1 MKLRLILSVC
11 LLAALAFAQGVTMS
25 VNQLK
30 GFVRSSI
37 RLKHPDKQV
46 ADYLKNV
53 KLNEKLTSQ
62 DVEELMNEGMGEK
75 TTTAMSALVKATAN
89 FTTPVTDAPLKAAP
103 PPPMPPPPTELQN
116 KVISEARE
124 IALGYAKRLPDF
136 ICLQMTY
143 RYVDP
148 SGLEYF
154 QLADKIAA
162 RLSYF
167 EQKENYKLISV
178 NGGLTEGD
186 FDKLGGATS
195 RGEFGTML
203 KQIFEPATQAEFQ
216 WERWAKLRG
225 KICHVYSYRVVQ
237 SRSNWSISYQKQ
249 LEIRPAY
256 RGLIYV
262 DRDVPMVVKV
272 TMEAENMPAS
282 FPIQEARNTLDY
294 DFIDIAGSQ
303 FLLPLKS
310 EMRMREGK
318 LLVKNSTEFR
328 NYRKFGAEATITFDT
343 NVEPLPEEKEKPP
356 QQ

>member
-1 MKLRLILSVC
+1 MSLRSALVVC
-11 LLAALAFAQGVTMS
+11 LFAALTFAQGLTMS

-30 GFVRSSI
+30 GFIRSSVK
-37 RLKHPDKQV
+37 LQHPDKQV
-46 ADYLKNV
+46 AEYLKNV
-53 KLNEKLTSQ
+53 KLSDRLSSQ
-62 DVEELMNEGMGEK
+62 DVEDLMSEGIGPK
-75 TTTAMSALVKATAN
+75 TTNALSALVAATAKL
-89 FTTPVTDAPLKAAP
+89 PAPASDSAPKVAP
-103 PPPMPPPPTELQN
+103 PPPMPPPSSLIQA
-116 KVISEARE
+116 KVIDEARE
-124 IALGYAKRLPDF
+124 IALGYTKRLPDF

-154 QLADKIAA
+154 QLSDKIAA

-178 NGGLTEGD
+178 NGGLSNTD

-195 RGEFGTML
+195 SGEFGTML
-203 KQIFEPATQAEFQ
+203 KQLFEPSTQADFR
-216 WERWAKLRG
+216 WERWTKLRG
-225 KICHVYSYRVVQ
+225 KICHVYTYRVTQ
-237 SRSNWSISYQKQ
+237 ARSNWHISWQKQ
-249 LEIRPAY
+249 LEIIPAY
-256 RGLIYV
+256 HGLVYV

-272 TMEAENMPAS
+272 TMEAENMPAT
-282 FPIQEARNTLDY
+282 FPIQEARSTLDY

-318 LLVKNSTEFR
+318 ILIKNSTEFR

-356 QQ
+356 HQ

>member
-1 MKLRLILSVC
+1 MSFRSVAIVC
-11 LLAALAFAQGVTMS
+11 VFAALAFAQGLTMS

-30 GFVRSSI
+30 GFIRSSI
-37 RLKHPDKQV
+37 KLQHPDKQV

-53 KLNEKLTSQ
+53 KLSEKLTSQ
-62 DVEELMNEGMGEK
+62 DVEDLMNEGIGEK
-75 TTTAMSALVKATAN
+75 TTTALSAMVKATAN
-89 FTTPVTDAPLKAAP
+89 LTTPPTDTVLKAAP
-103 PPPMPPPPTELQN
+103 PPMPPPSSAVQA
-116 KVISEARE
+116 KVIEEARE
-124 IALGYAKRLPDF
+124 IALSYAKRLPDF

-154 QLADKIAA
+154 QLVDKVAA

-167 EQKENYKLISV
+167 EQKEKYQLISV
-178 NGGLTEGD
+178 NGGLANTD
-186 FDKLGGATS
+186 FEKLGGATS

-225 KICHVYSYRVVQ
+225 KICHVYSYRVTQ
-237 SRSNWSISYQKQ
+237 ARSQWGISWQKQ
-249 LEIRPAY
+249 LEIMPAY
-256 RGLIYV
+256 RGLVYV

-282 FPIQEARNTLDY
+282 FPIQEARSTLDY
-294 DFIDIAGSQ
+294 DFIDIAGNQ
-303 FLLPLKS
+303 FLLPLKA

-318 LLVKNSTEFR
+318 ILIRNSTEFR